1 MHSTRTNCVRVGPA
15 IFAILLL
22 WILPCRGVVRRCKIK
37 VHSTDSD
44 LDIEDLM
51 LSSSVEE
58 DYYTENDIISK
69 STNTTTNV
77 SVDYPTAEEGPFLEG
92 DIIPSASNVQFTDLG
107 AKWPNATVP
116 FLFHNMMSYDGRLQ
130 VLKAMNEYHRHT
142 CIQFQ
147 KREAERDYLV
157 IGSSY
162 QYVCASSVGRQGGA
176 QLLHLGPACTRN
188 IGTPM
193 HELMHA
199 LGFYHEHMRP
209 DRDRYVYINYSNI
222 DEILWKNFLEV
233 NPGIG
238 VHELGAGYDF
248 GSLMHYRL
256 CAMTNNTWPTIVPK
270 VVTHAKIGQRIGFSR
285 KDIIKLNHFYNC
297 SNISRTPKLF
307 KVGHHGTDNNSG
319 TGSTYKQSHRSSSV
333 KATYYTVIYFTIIF
347 LHIKL
352 TLYHY

>member
-1 MHSTRTNCVRVGPA
+1 MYSPRTYCVRLGPTF
-15 IFAILLL
+15 ITILLL
-22 WILPCRGVVRRCKIK
+22 WILPCRGIARRCKIK
-37 VHSTDSD
+37 VHSTDNEQ
-44 LDIEDLM
+44 DIEDLM
-51 LSSSVEE
+51 MTSSVEE
-58 DYYTENDIISK
+58 DYYTEDDIISK
-69 STNTTTNV
+69 SKNTTKNM
-77 SVDYPTAEEGPFLEG
+77 SVDYPTVEEGPFLEG

-130 VLKAMNEYHRHT
+130 VLRAMNQFHRHT
-142 CIQFQ
+142 CVQFQ
-147 KREAERDYLV
+147 KRGAERDYLV

-209 DRDRYVYINYSNI
+209 DRDLYVYINYSNI
-222 DEILWKNFLEV
+222 DEVLWRNFLEV

-238 VHELGAGYDF
+238 IHELGAGYDF

-285 KDIIKLNHFYNC
+285 KDIIKLNQFYKC
-297 SNISRTPKLF
+297 SSISRTPKLF
-307 KVGHHGTDNNSG
+307 DVEYPGTGNNSN
-319 TGSTYKQSHRSSSV
+319 TKNADRHIHQSSSV
-333 KATYYTVIYFTIIF
+333 KPSYCTVLYFKIIF
-347 LHIKL
+347 LH
-352 TLYHY
+352 